1 MTSGWT
7 MLALGTSI
15 SAGLF
20 ANGMRAAR
28 LRESFSQALAAGG
41 RGQLARRLAGRMI
54 MVAAPLFWLLW
65 AAMCFGLLGP
75 IRNIQTIQLH

>member
-1 MTSGWT
+1 MVSGWI
-7 MLALGTSI
+7 MLGLGTLI
-15 SAGLF
+15 CTGVF
-20 ANGMRAAR
+20 ANGLRFAR
-28 LRESFSQALAAGG
+28 MRESFSRTLPEGG
-41 RGQLARRLAGRMI
+41 RGQLSRRLAGHML